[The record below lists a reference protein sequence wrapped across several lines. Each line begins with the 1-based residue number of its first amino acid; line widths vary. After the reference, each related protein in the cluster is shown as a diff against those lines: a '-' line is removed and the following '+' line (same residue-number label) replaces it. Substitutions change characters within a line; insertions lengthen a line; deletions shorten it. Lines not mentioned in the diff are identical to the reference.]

1 MNIVNLIIGIFLIVW
16 GIYSLRSSY
25 KKKNRITGVMMPSD
39 TYLSEKI
46 LGERGSNIFWNY
58 FWGVIKLFMG
68 IVLIWFI

>member
-39 TYLSEKI
+39 TYFSEKI
-46 LGERGSNIFWNY
+46 
-58 FWGVIKLFMG
+58 
-68 IVLIWFI
+68 

>member
-16 GIYSLRSSY
+16 GIYSLRSGY

-58 FWGVIKLFMG
+58 FWGVIELFMG

>member
-39 TYLSEKI
+39 TYFSEKI

-58 FWGVIKLFMG
+58 FWGVIELFMG